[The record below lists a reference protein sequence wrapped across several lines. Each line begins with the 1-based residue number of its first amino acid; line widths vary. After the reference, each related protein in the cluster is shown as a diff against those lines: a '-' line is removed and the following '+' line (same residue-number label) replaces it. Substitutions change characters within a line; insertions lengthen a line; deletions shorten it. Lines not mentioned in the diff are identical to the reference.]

1 MFQVSLHDTVE
12 KLCHEVIYICCIC
25 EQLDAVG
32 ISFHETCLYYIS
44 HVSLHDTGY
53 VGEQHGAVIYICC
66 VCEQLDAV
74 GMRLYYISHVSLHDT
89 GYVSEQH
96 DAVIYIFC
104 VCEQLDA
111 VCIMFHENCLH
122 YISHVSLHDTGYV
135 GEQPGAVSIRCD
147 VSLHDTGYNH
157 VSLHDTGYVCEKLLL
172 ERQAQRRQLCEK
184 SSTVHGCLVGNDVV
198 HGWPG
203 SRLHVICRIA

>member
-12 KLCHEVIYICCIC
+12 KLCHEVIYICCMC

-32 ISFHETCLYYIS
+32 ISFYETCLYYIS

-53 VGEQHGAVIYICC
+53 VGEQHGAVIYI
-66 VCEQLDAV
+66 
-74 GMRLYYISHVSLHDT
+74 
-89 GYVSEQH
+89 
-96 DAVIYIFC
+96 FC

-111 VCIMFHENCLH
+111 VCIMFHENCFH

-157 VSLHDTGYVCEKLLL
+157 VSLHDTGYVCVKLLL
-172 ERQAQRRQLCEK
+172 ERQTRRRQLCEK
-184 SSTVHGCLVGNDVV
+184 SSTVHGCLVGYDVV
-198 HGWPG
+198 QGWPG
-203 SRLHVICRIA
+203 SRPHVNCRIA